1 MYCIG
6 QNLCYNIVMKDV
18 KLSIDTSTFVRF
30 WLVMMGLGLA
40 VFAIWAARGA
50 LVTLLVS
57 FFLALVLNRPVSWIA
72 RHLPGKSRVLATLI
86 AYLLVVAVIA
96 LVFFNV
102 IPVFFKQISVFL
114 NSLPELL
121 ASLQG
126 KSGWLA
132 DFLNQHNLSDQY
144 AAWLKDFQGEV
155 TNIAAIIGSSFV
167 DILNSLVNVII
178 NVIFVA
184 VLTFLM
190 LVEGPA
196 WEERFWRLVYSDDKK
211 RKTHQAIAH
220 KMYNVVSDY
229 VSGQVIIAAISAT
242 LTAVAV
248 AILSVIFSFELSLIW
263 PAWLIVF
270 LMTFVP
276 MFGSMIGGTIV
287 ALLLLLY
294 SWPAAVIY
302 AIYFIVEQQVENNWI
317 TPRIQSKRLDM
328 SAMIVLIAVLFGL
341 QIAGLLGALVSIP
354 VAGCLMVL
362 LKEFL
367 RTRRVR
373 RAEAVGKVI
382 DPDNEADVAVVFN
395 EKKSFTKLHLPKI
408 TRRQK

>member
-1 MYCIG
+1 
-6 QNLCYNIVMKDV
+6 MKDV